1 MRENYKLNAGRRCVT
16 IRCKQAGKV
25 DEAAGQVN
33 TKEKDNANDS
43 DNTNDR
49 EEGKGVTGMSR
60 TTEPIGA
67 RASFRNEMNRDARK
81 KDSPLVKSLKRHW
94 ELYLLVLPPVLYLLI
109 FKYIPMAGVQIAF
122 KNYNVMQGIWG
133 SEWIGFKHFVT
144 FFESPNFWLLIKNT
158 IGISFYSLI
167 AGFPVPIVLA
177 LALNELRNGYFK
189 KTVQM
194 VTYAPHFI
202 STVVMVSIII
212 LMLSPHVGVV
222 DRLFGLFGLPMTNF
236 MGIPEYFKSIYV
248 WSGVWQGMGYSS
260 IIYIAALAS
269 VDPSLYEAARMDG
282 ASRLRK
288 IWHIDIPAL
297 VPITIIMLILSLG
310 SIMGVGFEKIYLMQ
324 NPLNTSA
331 SEVISTYV
339 YKVGLIGANF
349 SFSSAV
355 GLFNSIINLI
365 LLVVVNAI
373 SRRVSENSLW

>member
-1 MRENYKLNAGRRCVT
+1 
-16 IRCKQAGKV
+16 
-25 DEAAGQVN
+25 
-33 TKEKDNANDS
+33 
-43 DNTNDR
+43 
-49 EEGKGVTGMSR
+49 MSR
-60 TTEPIGA
+60 ATESIP
-67 RASFRNEMNRDARK
+67 ASLELQQRNHVEPKRQH
-81 KDSPLVKSLKRHW
+81 PFIKSLKKHW

-109 FKYIPMAGVQIAF
+109 FKYIPMVGVQIAF
-122 KNYNVMQGIWG
+122 KDFSVVKGIWG
-133 SEWIGFKHFVT
+133 SPWVGFKHFEA

-167 AGFPVPIVLA
+167 AGFPIPILLA
-177 LALNELRNGYFK
+177 LALNEIRTGYFK

-222 DRLFGLFGLPMTNF
+222 DKLFTLLGFPMTNF

-260 IIYIAALAS
+260 IIYIAALAG
-269 VDPSLYEAARMDG
+269 VDPSLYEAAKMDG

-288 IWHIDIPAL
+288 IWHIDLPTL
-297 VPITIIMLILSLG
+297 VPVTVIMLILSLG

-365 LLVVVNAI
+365 LLIIVNGI
-373 SRRVSENSLW
+373 SRKVSQNSLW

>member
-1 MRENYKLNAGRRCVT
+1 
-16 IRCKQAGKV
+16 
-25 DEAAGQVN
+25 
-33 TKEKDNANDS
+33 
-43 DNTNDR
+43 
-49 EEGKGVTGMSR
+49 MSR
-60 TTEPIGA
+60 ATETLPTKLKLQQ
-67 RASFRNEMNRDARK
+67 RRNDAEPKRQH
-81 KDSPLVKSLKRHW
+81 PFIKSLKKHW

-109 FKYIPMAGVQIAF
+109 FKYIPMVGVQIAF
-122 KNYNVMQGIWG
+122 KDFSVVKGIWDSPWVG
-133 SEWIGFKHFVT
+133 LKHFEA

-158 IGISFYSLI
+158 IGISFYSLL
-167 AGFPVPIVLA
+167 AGFPIPILLA
-177 LALNELRNGYFK
+177 LALNEIRTGFFK
-189 KTVQM
+189 KSVQM

-222 DRLFGLFGLPMTNF
+222 DRLFSFLGFPMTNF

-297 VPITIIMLILSLG
+297 VPVTVIMLILSLG
-310 SIMGVGFEKIYLMQ
+310 SIMGVGFEKIFLMQ

-373 SRRVSENSLW
+373 SRKVSQNSLW

>member
-1 MRENYKLNAGRRCVT
+1 MKPSSNLQT
-16 IRCKQAGKV
+16 
-25 DEAAGQVN
+25 
-33 TKEKDNANDS
+33 
-43 DNTNDR
+43 
-49 EEGKGVTGMSR
+49 
-60 TTEPIGA
+60 
-67 RASFRNEMNRDARK
+67 
-81 KDSPLVKSLKRHW
+81 
-94 ELYLLVLPPVLYLLI
+94 
-109 FKYIPMAGVQIAF
+109 
-122 KNYNVMQGIWG
+122 
-133 SEWIGFKHFVT
+133 
-144 FFESPNFWLLIKNT
+144 WLLIKNT

-167 AGFPVPIVLA
+167 AGFPIPILLA
-177 LALNELRNGYFK
+177 LALNEIRTGYFK

-222 DRLFGLFGLPMTNF
+222 DKLFTLLGFPMTNF

-260 IIYIAALAS
+260 IIYIAALAG
-269 VDPSLYEAARMDG
+269 VDPSLYEAAKMDG

-288 IWHIDIPAL
+288 IWHIDLPSLIP
-297 VPITIIMLILSLG
+297 VTVIMLILSLG

-355 GLFNSIINLI
+355 GFFNSIINLI
-365 LLVVVNAI
+365 LLVIVNGI
-373 SRRVSENSLW
+373 SRKVSQNSLW

>member
-1 MRENYKLNAGRRCVT
+1 
-16 IRCKQAGKV
+16 
-25 DEAAGQVN
+25 
-33 TKEKDNANDS
+33 
-43 DNTNDR
+43 
-49 EEGKGVTGMSR
+49 MSR
-60 TTEPIGA
+60 ATESIPA
-67 RASFRNEMNRDARK
+67 NLELQQRNQAEPKRQH
-81 KDSPLVKSLKRHW
+81 PFIKSLKKHW

-109 FKYIPMAGVQIAF
+109 FKYIPMVGVQIAF
-122 KNYNVMQGIWG
+122 KDFSVVKGIWG
-133 SEWIGFKHFVT
+133 SPWVGFKHFEA

-167 AGFPVPIVLA
+167 AGFPIPILLA
-177 LALNELRNGYFK
+177 LALNEIRTGYFK

-222 DRLFGLFGLPMTNF
+222 DKLFTLLGFPMTNF

-260 IIYIAALAS
+260 IIYIAALAG
-269 VDPSLYEAARMDG
+269 VDPSLYEAAKMDG

-288 IWHIDIPAL
+288 IWHIDLPTL
-297 VPITIIMLILSLG
+297 VPVTVIMLILSLG

-365 LLVVVNAI
+365 LLIIVNGI
-373 SRRVSENSLW
+373 SRKVSQNSLW

>member
-1 MRENYKLNAGRRCVT
+1 
-16 IRCKQAGKV
+16 
-25 DEAAGQVN
+25 
-33 TKEKDNANDS
+33 
-43 DNTNDR
+43 
-49 EEGKGVTGMSR
+49 MSR
-60 TTEPIGA
+60 ATEGIPTKMELQQ
-67 RASFRNEMNRDARK
+67 RNDVQPKRQH
-81 KDSPLVKSLKRHW
+81 PFIKSLKKHW

-109 FKYIPMAGVQIAF
+109 FKYIPMVGVQIAF
-122 KNYNVMQGIWG
+122 KDFSVVKGIWG
-133 SEWIGFKHFVT
+133 SPWVGLKHFEA
-144 FFESPNFWLLIKNT
+144 FFQSPNFWLLIKNT

-167 AGFPVPIVLA
+167 AGFPIPILLA
-177 LALNELRNGYFK
+177 LALNEIRTGYFK

-222 DRLFGLFGLPMTNF
+222 DKLFTLLGFPMTNF

-260 IIYIAALAS
+260 IIYIAALAG
-269 VDPSLYEAARMDG
+269 VDPSLYEAAKMDG

-288 IWHIDIPAL
+288 IWHIDLPTL
-297 VPITIIMLILSLG
+297 VPVTVILLILSLG

-355 GLFNSIINLI
+355 GFFNSIINLI
-365 LLVVVNAI
+365 LLVIVNGI
-373 SRRVSENSLW
+373 SRKVSQNSLW

>member
-1 MRENYKLNAGRRCVT
+1 
-16 IRCKQAGKV
+16 
-25 DEAAGQVN
+25 
-33 TKEKDNANDS
+33 
-43 DNTNDR
+43 
-49 EEGKGVTGMSR
+49 MSR
-60 TTEPIGA
+60 ATESIPA
-67 RASFRNEMNRDARK
+67 NLELQQRNQVEPKRQH
-81 KDSPLVKSLKRHW
+81 PFIKSLKKHW

-109 FKYIPMAGVQIAF
+109 FKYIPMVGVQIAF
-122 KNYNVMQGIWG
+122 KDFSVVKGIWG
-133 SEWIGFKHFVT
+133 SPWVGFKHFEA

-167 AGFPVPIVLA
+167 AGFPIPILLA
-177 LALNELRNGYFK
+177 LALNEIRTGYFK

-222 DRLFGLFGLPMTNF
+222 DKLFTLLGFPMTNF

-260 IIYIAALAS
+260 IIYIAALAG
-269 VDPSLYEAARMDG
+269 VDPSLYEAAKMDG

-288 IWHIDIPAL
+288 IWHIDLPTL
-297 VPITIIMLILSLG
+297 VPVTVIMLILSLG

-365 LLVVVNAI
+365 LLIIVNGI
-373 SRRVSENSLW
+373 SRKVSQNSLW

>member
-1 MRENYKLNAGRRCVT
+1 MRQT
-16 IRCKQAGKV
+16 S
-25 DEAAGQVN
+25 
-33 TKEKDNANDS
+33 DS
-43 DNTNDR
+43 LPTPIELR
-49 EEGKGVTGMSR
+49 KG
-60 TTEPIGA
+60 
-67 RASFRNEMNRDARK
+67 MNPVERK
-81 KDSPLVKSLKRHW
+81 KQHPFLKSLKKHW
-94 ELYLLVLPPVLYLLI
+94 ELYLLVLPPVLYLFI
-109 FKYIPMAGVQIAF
+109 FKYIPMVGVQIAF
-122 KNYNVMQGIWG
+122 KDFSVVKGIWG
-133 SEWIGFKHFVT
+133 SPWVGLKHFEA
-144 FFESPNFWLLIKNT
+144 FFDSPNFWLLIKNT
-158 IGISFYSLI
+158 IGISFYSLL
-167 AGFPVPIVLA
+167 AGFPIPILLA
-177 LALNELRNGYFK
+177 LALNEIRTGYFK

-222 DRLFGLFGLPMTNF
+222 DRLFTLLGLPMTNF

-260 IIYIAALAS
+260 IIYIAALAG

-282 ASRLRK
+282 ASRLKK
-288 IWHIDIPAL
+288 IWHIDIPSL
-297 VPITIIMLILSLG
+297 IPVTVIMLILSLG
-310 SIMGVGFEKIYLMQ
+310 SIMGVGFEKIFLMQ

-365 LLVVVNAI
+365 LLVLVNAI
-373 SRRVSENSLW
+373 SRKVSKNSLW

>member
-1 MRENYKLNAGRRCVT
+1 MDLQQMNQAEPKRQHPF
-16 IRCKQAGKV
+16 IR
-25 DEAAGQVN
+25 
-33 TKEKDNANDS
+33 
-43 DNTNDR
+43 
-49 EEGKGVTGMSR
+49 
-60 TTEPIGA
+60 
-67 RASFRNEMNRDARK
+67 
-81 KDSPLVKSLKRHW
+81 SLKKHW

-109 FKYIPMAGVQIAF
+109 FKYIPMVGVQIAF
-122 KNYNVMQGIWG
+122 KDFSVVKGIWG
-133 SEWIGFKHFVT
+133 SPWVGFKHFEA

-158 IGISFYSLI
+158 IGISFYSLL
-167 AGFPVPIVLA
+167 AGFPIPILLA
-177 LALNELRNGYFK
+177 LALNEIRTGYFK

-222 DRLFGLFGLPMTNF
+222 DKLFSMLGFPMTNF

-260 IIYIAALAS
+260 IIYIAALAG
-269 VDPSLYEAARMDG
+269 VDPSLYEAAKMDG

-288 IWHIDIPAL
+288 IWHIDLPTL
-297 VPITIIMLILSLG
+297 VPVTVIMLILSLG

-355 GLFNSIINLI
+355 GLFNSVINLI
-365 LLVVVNAI
+365 LLIIVNGI
-373 SRRVSENSLW
+373 SRKVSENSLW

>member
-1 MRENYKLNAGRRCVT
+1 
-16 IRCKQAGKV
+16 
-25 DEAAGQVN
+25 
-33 TKEKDNANDS
+33 
-43 DNTNDR
+43 
-49 EEGKGVTGMSR
+49 MSR
-60 TTEPIGA
+60 ATESIPAPVELQQGRYDVEPKRQHPFI
-67 RASFRNEMNRDARK
+67 R
-81 KDSPLVKSLKRHW
+81 SLKKHW

-109 FKYIPMAGVQIAF
+109 FKYIPMVGVQIAF
-122 KNYNVMQGIWG
+122 KDFSVVKGIWG
-133 SEWIGFKHFVT
+133 SPWVGLKHFEA

-158 IGISFYSLI
+158 IGISFYSLL
-167 AGFPVPIVLA
+167 AGFPIPILLA
-177 LALNELRNGYFK
+177 LALNEIRTGYFK

-222 DRLFGLFGLPMTNF
+222 DKLFTFLGFPMTNF

-260 IIYIAALAS
+260 IIYIAALAG
-269 VDPSLYEAARMDG
+269 VDPSLYEAAKMDG

-288 IWHIDIPAL
+288 IWHIDLPTL
-297 VPITIIMLILSLG
+297 VPVTVIMLILSLG

-355 GLFNSIINLI
+355 GLFNSVINLI
-365 LLVVVNAI
+365 LLVIVNGI
-373 SRRVSENSLW
+373 SRKVSQNSLW

>member
-1 MRENYKLNAGRRCVT
+1 
-16 IRCKQAGKV
+16 
-25 DEAAGQVN
+25 
-33 TKEKDNANDS
+33 
-43 DNTNDR
+43 
-49 EEGKGVTGMSR
+49 MSR
-60 TTEPIGA
+60 ATESIPAPVELQQGKYNVEPKRQHPFI
-67 RASFRNEMNRDARK
+67 R
-81 KDSPLVKSLKRHW
+81 SLKKHW

-109 FKYIPMAGVQIAF
+109 FKYIPMVGVQIAF
-122 KNYNVMQGIWG
+122 KDFSVVKGIWG
-133 SEWIGFKHFVT
+133 SPWVGLKHFEA

-158 IGISFYSLI
+158 IGISFYSLL
-167 AGFPVPIVLA
+167 AGFPIPILLA
-177 LALNELRNGYFK
+177 LALNEIRTGYFK

-222 DRLFGLFGLPMTNF
+222 DKLFTFLGFPMTNF

-260 IIYIAALAS
+260 IIYIAALAG
-269 VDPSLYEAARMDG
+269 VDPSLYEAAKMDG

-288 IWHIDIPAL
+288 IWHIDLPTL
-297 VPITIIMLILSLG
+297 VPVTVIMLILSLG

-355 GLFNSIINLI
+355 GLFNSVINLI
-365 LLVVVNAI
+365 LLVIVNGI
-373 SRRVSENSLW
+373 SRKVSQNSLW